1 MLLKLLQCGVD
12 EPGVNIVDSAQNG
25 IAFAIPSPWLTGSCP
40 TSGLMTMFYCREQ
53 ATIDRLR
60 EKSEEMYPGS
70 YPNGWEQPAGFG
82 WVSAFKLRQIKRKFQ
97 VIYGDDPRKIFK
109 IIDQNMDGS
118 LTRNELAASL
128 RCINVWL
135 HPNETT
141 ALIEALDQDNSDS
154 IDEAEF
160 ILFWNRTT

>member
-1 MLLKLLQCGVD
+1 MAASHGLLLWLLLLLLLLLSHLFTPV
-12 EPGVNIVDSAQNG
+12 A
-25 IAFAIPSPWLTGSCP
+25 
-40 TSGLMTMFYCREQ
+40 
-53 ATIDRLR
+53 DRR
-60 EKSEEMYPGS
+60 PH
-70 YPNGWEQPAGFG
+70 
-82 WVSAFKLRQIKRKFQ
+82 
-97 VIYGDDPRKIFK
+97 
-109 IIDQNMDGS
+109 
-118 LTRNELAASL
+118 RNELAASL